1 MCHTTRIFLGTW
13 GQSICSAVTVVTAGS
28 LLLLAASGTILLA
41 LYCWTLQTFPF
52 WSLTCFLCNKPLV
65 GGLKPSEIQLYKK
78 KKKLKKIPYWIAQFN
93 LQWLYKE
100 RRTGQGTSHSKLCIS
115 FHSDK
120 NLISWHYKFVVNACR
135 LPILIL
141 NSRIDLRNS
150 VHLRMP
156 FLIKYFDFSQN
167 SNWPGPLPKLVF
179 PLNVLV
185 PTLLI
190 QQNSCSIFQDWNL
203 ILLEKYMLIK
213 FNIYV
218 CMCVYVFMYKYKYVF
233 A

>member
-1 MCHTTRIFLGTW
+1 
-13 GQSICSAVTVVTAGS
+13 
-28 LLLLAASGTILLA
+28 
-41 LYCWTLQTFPF
+41 
-52 WSLTCFLCNKPLV
+52 
-65 GGLKPSEIQLYKK
+65 
-78 KKKLKKIPYWIAQFN
+78 
-93 LQWLYKE
+93 
-100 RRTGQGTSHSKLCIS
+100 
-115 FHSDK
+115 
-120 NLISWHYKFVVNACR
+120 
-135 LPILIL
+135 
-141 NSRIDLRNS
+141 
-150 VHLRMP
+150 MP